1 MNIGIGIDKDKLKEI
16 NNDIIF
22 FFLLIVISIMSFY
35 IVINKKKDLLN
46 LKHASYEELNKI
58 FQASHILQVIVNIYF
73 VINAYNALEKINKN
87 KNEEQ
92 YNTQYIVLVTNVLV
106 LISSLMYLPILDSEY
121 VLTR

>member
-1 MNIGIGIDKDKLKEI
+1 MNIDIDKDKLKEI

-35 IVINKKKDLLN
+35 VVINKKKDLLN

-58 FQASHILQVIVNIYF
+58 FQASHILQKLLNIYF

>member
-1 MNIGIGIDKDKLKEI
+1 MNINIDKDKLKEI

-92 YNTQYIVLVTNVLV
+92 YNTQYIVLVANVLV

>member
-1 MNIGIGIDKDKLKEI
+1 MNIDIDKDKLKEI

-35 IVINKKKDLLN
+35 IAINKKKDLLN

-58 FQASHILQVIVNIYF
+58 FQTSHILQVIVNIYF

-92 YNTQYIVLVTNVLV
+92 YNTQYIVLVANVLV

>member
-1 MNIGIGIDKDKLKEI
+1 MNIDIDIDKDKLKEI

-58 FQASHILQVIVNIYF
+58 FQTSHILQVIVNIYF
-73 VINAYNALEKINKN
+73 VISAYNALEKINKN

-92 YNTQYIVLVTNVLV
+92 YNTQYIVLVANVLV

>member
-1 MNIGIGIDKDKLKEI
+1 MKIDIDKDKLKEI

-58 FQASHILQVIVNIYF
+58 FQTSHILQVIVNIYF
-73 VINAYNALEKINKN
+73 VISAYNALEKINKN

-92 YNTQYIVLVTNVLV
+92 YNTQYIVLVANVLV

>member
-1 MNIGIGIDKDKLKEI
+1 MNIDIDKDKLKEI

-35 IVINKKKDLLN
+35 VVINKKKDLLN

>member
-1 MNIGIGIDKDKLKEI
+1 MNIDKDKLKEI

-58 FQASHILQVIVNIYF
+58 FQTSHILQVIVNIYF
-73 VINAYNALEKINKN
+73 VINAYNTLEKINKNKN

>member
-1 MNIGIGIDKDKLKEI
+1 MNIGIDIDKDKLKEI

-46 LKHASYEELNKI
+46 LKHASYEEINKI
-58 FQASHILQVIVNIYF
+58 FQTSHILQVIVNIYF

-92 YNTQYIVLVTNVLV
+92 YNTQYIVLVANVLV

>member
-1 MNIGIGIDKDKLKEI
+1 MNIDKDKLKEI

-73 VINAYNALEKINKN
+73 VINAYNTLEKINKN

-92 YNTQYIVLVTNVLV
+92 YNTQYIVLVANVLV

>member
-1 MNIGIGIDKDKLKEI
+1 MNIDIDKDKLKEI

-58 FQASHILQVIVNIYF
+58 FQTSHILQVIVNIYF
-73 VINAYNALEKINKN
+73 VISAYNALEKINKN

>member
-1 MNIGIGIDKDKLKEI
+1 MNIDIDKDKLKEI

-58 FQASHILQVIVNIYF
+58 FQTSHILQVIVNIYF

>member
-1 MNIGIGIDKDKLKEI
+1 MNIGIDIDKDKLKEI
-16 NNDIIF
+16 NNDILF

-46 LKHASYEELNKI
+46 LKHASYEEINKI
-58 FQASHILQVIVNIYF
+58 FQTSHILQVIVNIYF

-92 YNTQYIVLVTNVLV
+92 YNTQYIVLVANVLV

>member
-1 MNIGIGIDKDKLKEI
+1 MNIDIDKDKLKEI

-58 FQASHILQVIVNIYF
+58 FQTSHILQVIVNIYF
-73 VINAYNALEKINKN
+73 VISAYNALEKINKN

-92 YNTQYIVLVTNVLV
+92 YNTQYIVLVANVLV

>member
-92 YNTQYIVLVTNVLV
+92 YNTQYIVLVANVLV